1 MTRNLVAIL
10 RGVAPAEVEGHA
22 QALIAAGVTTI
33 EVPLNSPDPFE
44 SVARLVARFGAEA
57 EIGAGTVLRV
67 EEVDRLADLGARI
80 VVSPNADPLVIRA
93 TRAAGMASFPGVL
106 TPTECFAAL
115 AAGASALKF
124 FPGTLIGPAGLAA
137 IRAVLPK
144 GMPLYAVGG
153 AHAGNFAE
161 WITAGATGFGIGTAI
176 YRPGQSV
183 EATARAAAEI
193 VAAYDAAKVGGVS

>member
-1 MTRNLVAIL
+1 MKRNLVAIL
-10 RGVAPAEVEGHA
+10 RGIVPAEVEGHA
-22 QALIAAGVTTI
+22 ETLIAAGVTTI

-44 SVARLVARFGAEA
+44 SVARLVARFGAVA
-57 EIGAGTVLRV
+57 EIGAGTVLSV
-67 EEVDRLADLGARI
+67 GDVARLADLGARI

-93 TRAAGMASFPGVL
+93 TRAAGMDSYPGVL

-124 FPGTLIGPAGLAA
+124 FPGTLLGPAGLAA

-144 GMPLYAVGG
+144 GTPLYAVGG
-153 AHAGNFAE
+153 ASAANFAE
-161 WITAGATGFGIGTAI
+161 WIAAGATGFGIGTAI

-193 VAAYDAAKVGGVS
+193 VAAYDAAKAGSAS

>member
-1 MTRNLVAIL
+1 MKRNLVAIL
-10 RGVAPAEVEGHA
+10 RGIVPAEVEEHA
-22 QALIAAGVTTI
+22 EALIAAGVTTI

-44 SVARLVARFGAEA
+44 SVGRLVARFGEVA

-80 VVSPNADPLVIRA
+80 VVSPNADPSVIRA
-93 TRAAGMASFPGVL
+93 TRAAGMVSFPGVL

-124 FPGTLIGPAGLAA
+124 FPGTLIGPAGLSA

-144 GMPLYAVGG
+144 ETPLYAVGG
-153 AHAGNFAE
+153 ASAANFAE
-161 WITAGATGFGIGTAI
+161 WIAAGATGFGIGTAI

-193 VAAYDAAKVGGVS
+193 VAAYDAAKGSVS